1 MIFEIKSPLNNYKWI
16 DFILKGHTGCPFENQ
31 HRDFHCKVW
40 LQTVGQ
46 EQRSFD
52 TVCHFMTDHSI
63 SRTNYVTSQCLN
75 FFIHEMKMILAIYLL
90 IYLTKLL

>member
-1 MIFEIKSPLNNYKWI
+1 MDRFYSQSKVIQAAHLRT
-16 DFILKGHTGCPFENQ
+16 HT
-31 HRDFHCKVW
+31 DFHCKVW

-63 SRTNYVTSQCLN
+63 SQTNYVTSQCLN
-75 FFIHEMKMILAIYLL
+75 FFIREMKMILAIYLL